1 MQIWKWKQYLKKE
14 VIVQQIPIIKIRS
27 NPYQPRRYFQRN
39 ALEELAA
46 SIRTYGILQPLRL
59 RPMNAG
65 YYELITGE
73 RRLQAAE
80 LAGLETVPA
89 LIQNVSECDSAV
101 YVLLENIQRQSFSCL
116 EEAEG
121 YHSLMED
128 YGLSLEEVAKRLCK
142 SQSYIAEKLRI
153 LKLDDPIKRLL
164 SENHCSE
171 RHARALLRLPD
182 DGSRMLILEQT
193 IREELSPRQTEAL
206 VEETLSQMRYHI
218 SDKPHLKEKHHVTD
232 FRLYTNTVKQAVD
245 AIRRAGGIVT
255 YTEQEDAETC
265 EIQIHLQK
273 QPQNTET
280 AETTE
285 A

>member
-142 SQSYIAEKLRI
+142 LRI

-265 EIQIHLQK
+265 QIQIHLQK